1 MLYFINSNY
10 LILHCQINA
19 LFIHKNKLLKILNKS
34 NIYAIYDILNKCII
48 SDISAICYIFVIS
61 VIFILFIFIFI
72 EHVLCQNNTY
82 RNAVKKT
89 IHCTKYYLLNCM
101 FENPPIL
108 YDITRPPGFF

>member
-19 LFIHKNKLLKILNKS
+19 LFIHKNNLLKILNKS

-61 VIFILFIFIFI
+61 VMSDISDICDIDHWSRDEL
-72 EHVLCQNNTY
+72 ELTLRLGLSQH
-82 RNAVKKT
+82 
-89 IHCTKYYLLNCM
+89 IHRLSKLH
-101 FENPPIL
+101 P
-108 YDITRPPGFF
+108 

>member
-10 LILHCQINA
+10 LILHCQINT

-61 VIFILFIFIFI
+61 VMSDISDICDIDRWSHDESELTLRF
-72 EHVLCQNNTY
+72 EPSQHY
-82 RNAVKKT
+82 SG
-89 IHCTKYYLLNCM
+89 LN
-101 FENPPIL
+101 FK
-108 YDITRPPGFF
+108 

>member
-61 VIFILFIFIFI
+61 V
-72 EHVLCQNNTY
+72 
-82 RNAVKKT
+82 
-89 IHCTKYYLLNCM
+89 M
-101 FENPPIL
+101 S
-108 YDITRPPGFF
+108 DISDICDIDRWSRDESELTLRFGPSQH